1 MIGIREERPQDKKA
15 IRGLNVSAFG
25 RNLEADL
32 VDKLRH
38 NCRERLSLVAVMQG
52 EVVGYILFTRVA
64 IESLGRKVH
73 GMGLAPVSV
82 LPEYQQQGIGSKLI
96 RTGIRILKER
106 GCPFI
111 IVLGH
116 AKYYPRFGFEP
127 TIRYAI
133 QSEWKVSDESFMIL
147 VLRESEMRGISGVA
161 KYRPEFAETK

>member
-1 MIGIREERPQDKKA
+1 MIGIREGRLQDKKA
-15 IRGLNVSAFG
+15 IRELNISAFG

-32 VDKLRH
+32 VDKLRD
-38 NCRERLSLVAVMQG
+38 NCRDRLSLVALKQG
-52 EVVGYILFTRVA
+52 DVVGHVLFTRVA
-64 IESLGRKVH
+64 IESLGRKMH

-82 LPEYQQQGIGSKLI
+82 LPEWQQQGIGSKLI

-127 TIRYAI
+127 AIRYAI

-147 VLRESEMRGISGVA
+147 VLKESEMRGFSGVA